1 MTQQPKDMG
10 KKVYSAPF
18 VTVLRMETAS
28 VIAAS
33 LKPDPENPD
42 NNLEGTTDGPEG
54 GNAWNE
60 GI

>member
-1 MTQQPKDMG
+1 MG